1 MRRRH
6 SLRSLLAITTGAIA
20 ALALVAVGTLFWLAT
35 VLHRTTEITT
45 AAVESVYLLEEAEI
59 ELLLHRRATDPLLA
73 HALEASLRDK
83 LAAARAHV
91 STPEGARTL
100 EAAAARVAAYVTA
113 SRARGGVSGSELEA
127 LHGEAY
133 AALETV
139 VALKLA
145 QARSQHADARR
156 WDRIANATALTLGV
170 VLVAIATLVV
180 VWLRR
185 RAFHPV
191 LQLAAAMRRFGG
203 GDRAA
208 RAQEAGPAELREMS
222 ATFNEMAQAL
232 VAQRESQL
240 ALLAGVAH
248 DLRQPLAAL
257 ALSTRMLDPDARTAA
272 EMRRPLEIT
281 RRQVGRLERMIGD
294 FLELA
299 RLDTA
304 QLELRPGRE
313 DVRELVRRVVE
324 LHEGG
329 AARARLALALP
340 AEPVHARCDAL
351 RIEQAIENLVSNA
364 LKYSPPDAPV
374 DVVVEARGGEVAIR
388 VTDRGPGLSADEQA
402 RLFEPFRRVGAAARE
417 APGIGLG
424 LFLVRRILT
433 AHGGRIEVDSERGR
447 GATFTAYLPRA

>member
-20 ALALVAVGTLFWLAT
+20 ALALVAVGALFWLTT
-35 VLHRTTEITT
+35 VLHRTTEATA
-45 AAVESVYLLEEAEI
+45 AAVESVYLLEETELD
-59 ELLLHRRATDPLLA
+59 LLLHARATDPLIA
-73 HALEASLRDK
+73 RDLEASLRDK
-83 LAAARAHV
+83 LDAARAHV
-91 STPEGARTL
+91 SSPEERRAL
-100 EAAAARVAAYVTA
+100 DEATARVSAYLAGSREAGLPAA
-113 SRARGGVSGSELEA
+113 EL
-127 LHGEAY
+127 
-133 AALETV
+133 AALQGGAYGALESTV
-139 VALKLA
+139 AMNLA
-145 QARSQHADARR
+145 EARSQHADAGR
-156 WDRIANATALTLGV
+156 WDRIANATALTLGAI
-170 VLVAIATLVV
+170 LVGIATLVV
-180 VWLRR
+180 FWLRR
-185 RAFHPV
+185 RAFDPV
-191 LQLAAAMRRFGG
+191 LQLAATMRRFGG

-232 VAQRESQL
+232 VAQREAQI
-240 ALLAGVAH
+240 AMLAGVAH

-281 RRQVGRLERMIGD
+281 RRQIGRLERMIGD

-299 RLDTA
+299 RLDVA
-304 QLELRPGRE
+304 QLELRLRRE
-313 DVRELVRRVVE
+313 DVRELVRGAAS
-324 LHEGG
+324 LHDGE

-340 AEPVHARCDAL
+340 ADPVYAHCDAL
-351 RIEQAIENLVSNA
+351 RIEQVVENLVSNA
-364 LKYSPPDAPV
+364 LKYSPLDAPV
-374 DVVVEARGGEVAIR
+374 DVAVEVRGDEVAIR

-424 LFLVRRILT
+424 LFIVRRILT
-433 AHGGRIEVDSERGR
+433 AHGGRIEIDSERGR